1 MDSKL
6 NVLQRIEIATPCD
19 ASWDDMAGDERKRFC
34 QQCELHVYNLA
45 AMTEQEAVQLIEE
58 TQGRLCGRI
67 YRRKDGTVLTQDCPM
82 GLRAVRRKLAGF
94 VGRIAAAVLFA
105 GSAMGLYRQSVL
117 EEPSNYSLAELEPF
131 ASIQRWLD
139 PDPIPPPGMIPAPGM
154 MTVRPIPNFQ
164 QTSGVLTPSDCEN

>member
-1 MDSKL
+1 MDTKL
-6 NVLQRIEIATPCD
+6 DVLPRIEIATPCD

-67 YRRKDGTVLTQDCPM
+67 YRRKDGTVLTQDCPV
-82 GLRAVRRKLAGF
+82 GLRAVRRKLAGL
-94 VGRIAAAVLFA
+94 VGRIAAGVVFA
-105 GSAMGLYRQSVL
+105 GTAVGFYRGGMS
-117 EEPSNYSLAELEPF
+117 EETANYSLAELEPF

-139 PDPIPPPGMIPAPGM
+139 PDPIPPISTPFFLGVIS
-154 MTVRPIPNFQ
+154 VRPTPNIQ
-164 QTSGVLTPSDCEN
+164 PTPDALTPSDCEN

>member
-94 VGRIAAAVLFA
+94 VGRIAARL
-105 GSAMGLYRQSVL
+105 
-117 EEPSNYSLAELEPF
+117 
-131 ASIQRWLD
+131 
-139 PDPIPPPGMIPAPGM
+139 
-154 MTVRPIPNFQ
+154 
-164 QTSGVLTPSDCEN
+164 

>member
-1 MDSKL
+1 
-6 NVLQRIEIATPCD
+6 
-19 ASWDDMAGDERKRFC
+19 MAGDERKRFC

-45 AMTEQEAVQLIEE
+45 SMTEQEAVQLIEE

-67 YRRKDGTVLTQDCPM
+67 YRRKDGTVLTQDCPV
-82 GLRAVRRKLAGF
+82 GLRAVRRKLAGL

-105 GSAMGLYRQSVL
+105 GSAMGFYRQSVL

-139 PDPIPPPGMIPAPGM
+139 PTPIPPFGVPLLGVIIPAPPAN
-154 MTVRPIPNFQ
+154 VQPSPDA
-164 QTSGVLTPSDCEN
+164 LAPSDCEN

>member
-1 MDSKL
+1 MDTKL
-6 NVLQRIEIATPCD
+6 DVLQRIEIATPCD

-67 YRRKDGTVLTQDCPM
+67 YRRKDGTVLTQDCPV
-82 GLRAVRRKLAGF
+82 GLRAVRRKLAGL
-94 VGRIAAAVLFA
+94 VGRIATGVVFA
-105 GSAMGLYRQSVL
+105 GTAVGFYRGGMS
-117 EEPSNYSLAELEPF
+117 EETANYSLAELEPF

-139 PDPIPPPGMIPAPGM
+139 PDPIPPISTPFFLGIISVSPAPSSQP
-154 MTVRPIPNFQ
+154 TL
-164 QTSGVLTPSDCEN
+164 GVLTPSDCEN